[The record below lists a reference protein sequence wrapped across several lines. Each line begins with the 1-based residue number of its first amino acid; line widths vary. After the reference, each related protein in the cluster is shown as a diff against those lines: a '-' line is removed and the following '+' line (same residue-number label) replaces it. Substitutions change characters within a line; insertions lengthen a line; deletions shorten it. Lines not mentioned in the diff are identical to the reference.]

1 MLSGD
6 KSRWIIFCSLQNR
19 LEHASYCLFLECR
32 LMFFKLLFGLMLTIL
47 FGTLHLA
54 LLFRNRTGP
63 SFQSAY
69 HSAEYYARGWKLG
82 LARYKPMSMCSLGN
96 LVNLT
101 AGSQIPKYIWNLGSK
116 AVQCLTIGGYITY
129 LGKIYP
135 DESILAAKRNQAL

>member
-1 MLSGD
+1 
-6 KSRWIIFCSLQNR
+6 
-19 LEHASYCLFLECR
+19 
-32 LMFFKLLFGLMLTIL
+32 MLTIL

-82 LARYKPMSMCSLGN
+82 LARYKPMSMCSLEN

-101 AGSQIPKYIWNLGSK
+101 AGSQIPKCIWNLQCGSSLLRRILGSK

-135 DESILAAKRNQAL
+135 DESILAAERNQATLVAHFIGSFV